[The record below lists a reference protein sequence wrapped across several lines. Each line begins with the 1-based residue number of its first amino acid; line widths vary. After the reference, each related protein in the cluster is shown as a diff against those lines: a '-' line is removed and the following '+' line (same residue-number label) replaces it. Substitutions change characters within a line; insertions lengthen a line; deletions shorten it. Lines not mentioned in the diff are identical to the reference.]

1 MSLFKKSFPWILS
14 LLLLFSFI
22 APFSI
27 QTEKVRAGS
36 VPVNGTM
43 MQYFEWYLPDDGTL
57 WTKVAN
63 NAQSLANLGIT
74 ALWLPPA
81 YKGTSSSD
89 VGYGV
94 YDLYDL
100 GEFNQKGT
108 VRTKYGT
115 KTQYIQAIQ
124 AAHTAGMQV
133 YADVVFNHKAGA
145 DGTELVDAVEVNPSD
160 RNQEIS
166 GTYQIQAWTKFDF
179 PGRGNT
185 YSSFKWRWYHFDGT
199 DWDESRKLNRIY
211 KFRGTGKAWDW
222 EVDTENGNYDY
233 LMYAD
238 LDMDHPEVVSE
249 LKNWGKWYVTTTNI
263 DGFRL
268 DAVKHIKYSFF
279 PDWLSYVRT
288 QTQKPLFAVGEF
300 WSYDISKLHNYITKT
315 NGSMSLFDAPLHNN
329 FYIASKSGGYFD
341 MRTLLNNTLM
351 KDQPTLAV
359 TLVDNHDTEPGQSLQ
374 SWVEPWFK
382 PLAYAF
388 ILTRQ
393 EGYPCV
399 FYGDYYGIPKYNIP
413 ALKSKL
419 DPLLIARRDYA
430 YGTQHDYIDSA
441 DIIGWTREGVAE
453 KANSGLAAL
462 ITDGPGGSKWMYV
475 GKQHAGK
482 TFYDLTGNRSDTV
495 TINADGWGEFKVN
508 GGSVSIWVPKI
519 STTSQ
524 ITFTVNNATTVCG
537 QNVYVVGNISQLGNW
552 DPVHAVQMTPSSY
565 PTWTVTIPLLQ
576 GQNIQFKFIKK
587 DSAGN
592 VIWED
597 ISNRTYTVPTA
608 ASGAYTASWNV
619 P

>member
-1 MSLFKKSFPWILS
+1 MLTFHRIIRKGWMFLLAFLLTASLFCPTGQPAKAA
-14 LLLLFSFI
+14 
-22 APFSI
+22 APF
-27 QTEKVRAGS
+27 
-36 VPVNGTM
+36 NGTM

-63 NAQSLANLGIT
+63 EANNLSSLGIT

-81 YKGTSSSD
+81 YKGTSRSD

-115 KTQYIQAIQ
+115 KAQYLQAIQ
-124 AAHTAGMQV
+124 AAHAAGMQV
-133 YADVVFNHKAGA
+133 YADVVFDHKGGA
-145 DGTELVDAVEVNPSD
+145 DGTEWVDAVEVNPSD

-185 YSSFKWRWYHFDGT
+185 YSSFKWRWYHFDGV
-199 DWDESRKLNRIY
+199 DWDESRKLSRIY
-211 KFRGTGKAWDW
+211 KFRGIGKAWDW

-238 LDMDHPEVVSE
+238 LDMDHPEVVTE
-249 LKNWGKWYVTTTNI
+249 LKNWGKWYVNTTNI

-268 DAVKHIKYSFF
+268 DAVKHIKFSFF
-279 PDWLSYVRT
+279 PDWLSYVRS
-288 QTQKPLFAVGEF
+288 QTGKPLFTVGEY
-300 WSYDISKLHNYITKT
+300 WSYDINKLHNYITKT
-315 NGSMSLFDAPLHNN
+315 NGTMSLFDAPLHNK
-329 FYIASKSGGYFD
+329 FYTASKSGGAFD
-341 MRTLLNNTLM
+341 MRTLMTNTLM

-359 TLVDNHDTEPGQSLQ
+359 TFVDNHDTEPGQALQ
-374 SWVEPWFK
+374 SWVDPWFK

-399 FYGDYYGIPKYNIP
+399 FYGDYYGIPQYNIP
-413 ALKSKL
+413 SLKSKI

-430 YGTQHDYIDSA
+430 YGTQHDYLDHS
-441 DIIGWTREGVAE
+441 DIIGWTREGVTE
-453 KANSGLAAL
+453 KPGSGLAAL

-482 TFYDLTGNRSDTV
+482 VFYDLTGNRSDTV
-495 TINADGWGEFKVN
+495 TINSDGWGEFKVN
-508 GGSVSIWVPKI
+508 GGSVSVWVPRK
-519 STTSQ
+519 
-524 ITFTVNNATTVCG
+524 TTVST
-537 QNVYVVGNISQLGNW
+537 IAR
-552 DPVHAVQMTPSSY
+552 PITTRP
-565 PTWTVTIPLLQ
+565 WTGEFVRWTEPRLV
-576 GQNIQFKFIKK
+576 
-587 DSAGN
+587 A
-592 VIWED
+592 W
-597 ISNRTYTVPTA
+597 P
-608 ASGAYTASWNV
+608 
-619 P
+619 

>member
-1 MSLFKKSFPWILS
+1 MNYLKKVWLYYAIVATLIISFLT
-14 LLLLFSFI
+14 
-22 APFSI
+22 PFSTA
-27 QTEKVRAGS
+27 QANTA
-36 VPVNGTM
+36 PVNGTM
-43 MQYFEWYLPDDGTL
+43 MQYFEWDLPNDGTL
-57 WTKVAN
+57 WTKVKNEAS
-63 NAQSLANLGIT
+63 SLSSLGIT

-81 YKGTSSSD
+81 YKGTSQGD

-108 VRTKYGT
+108 IRTKYGT
-115 KTQYIQAIQ
+115 KTQYLQAIQ
-124 AAHTAGMQV
+124 AAKSAGMQV

-145 DGTELVDAVEVNPSD
+145 DSTEWVDAVEVNPSN
-160 RNQEIS
+160 RNQETS

-179 PGRGNT
+179 PDRGNT

-233 LMYAD
+233 LMFAD
-238 LDMDHPEVVSE
+238 LDMDHPEVVTE
-249 LKNWGKWYVTTTNI
+249 LKNWGTWYVNTTNV

-279 PDWLSYVRT
+279 PDWLTYVRS
-288 QTQKPLFAVGEF
+288 QTQKNLFAVGEF
-300 WSYDISKLHNYITKT
+300 WSYDVNKLHNYITKT
-315 NGSMSLFDAPLHNN
+315 SGTMSLFDAPLHNN
-329 FYIASKSGGYFD
+329 FYTASKSSGYFD
-341 MRTLLNNTLM
+341 MRYLLNNTLM
-351 KDQPTLAV
+351 KDQPSLAV
-359 TLVDNHDTEPGQSLQ
+359 TLVDNHDTQPGQSLQ

-413 ALKSKL
+413 GLKSKI

-430 YGTQHDYIDSA
+430 YGTQRDYIDHQ
-441 DIIGWTREGVAE
+441 DIIGWTREGIDS
-453 KANSGLAAL
+453 KPNSGLAAL

-475 GKQHAGK
+475 GKKHAGK
-482 TFYDLTGNRSDTV
+482 VFYDLTGNRSDTV

-508 GGSVSIWVPKI
+508 GGSVSIWVAK
-519 STTSQ
+519 TSQ
-524 ITFTVNNATTVCG
+524 VTFTVNNATTTSG
-537 QNVYVVGNISQLGNW
+537 QNVYVVGNIPELGNW
-552 DPVHAVQMTPSSY
+552 NTANAIKMTPSSY
-565 PTWTVTIPLLQ
+565 PTWKTTIALPQ
-576 GQNIQFKFIKK
+576 GKAIEFKFIKK
-587 DSAGN
+587 DQSGN
-592 VIWED
+592 VVWES
-597 ISNRTYTVPTA
+597 IPNRTYAVPFSSTG
-608 ASGAYTASWNV
+608 SYTASWNV

>member
-1 MSLFKKSFPWILS
+1 MKTFQKLGRKAMVWLITCWLALSFFGGPTS
-14 LLLLFSFI
+14 SADA
-22 APFSI
+22 APL
-27 QTEKVRAGS
+27 
-36 VPVNGTM
+36 NGTM

-63 NAQSLANLGIT
+63 EAKNLSSLGIT

-81 YKGTSSSD
+81 YKGTSRSD

-108 VRTKYGT
+108 IRTKYGT
-115 KTQYIQAIQ
+115 KAQYLQAIQ
-124 AAHTAGMQV
+124 AAHAAGMQV

-145 DGTELVDAVEVNPSD
+145 DGTEWVDAVEVNPSN

-185 YSSFKWRWYHFDGT
+185 YSSFKWRWYHFDGV

-211 KFRGTGKAWDW
+211 KFRGIGKAWDW

-238 LDMDHPEVVSE
+238 LDMDHPEVVTE
-249 LKNWGKWYVTTTNI
+249 LKNWGKWYVTTTNV

-268 DAVKHIKYSFF
+268 DAVKHIKFSFF
-279 PDWLSYVRT
+279 PDWLSYVRS
-288 QTQKPLFAVGEF
+288 QTGKPLFTVGEY
-300 WSYDISKLHNYITKT
+300 WSYDINKLHNYITKT
-315 NGSMSLFDAPLHNN
+315 NGTMSLFDAPLHSK
-329 FYIASKSGGYFD
+329 FYTASKSGGAFD
-341 MRTLLNNTLM
+341 MRTLLTDTLM

-359 TLVDNHDTEPGQSLQ
+359 TFVDNHDTEPGQALQ
-374 SWVEPWFK
+374 SWVDPWFK

-399 FYGDYYGIPKYNIP
+399 FYGDYYGIPQYNIP
-413 ALKSKL
+413 SLKSKL
-419 DPLLIARRDYA
+419 DPLLLARRDYA
-430 YGTQHDYIDSA
+430 YGTQHDYLDHS
-441 DIIGWTREGVAE
+441 DIIGWTREGVTE
-453 KANSGLAAL
+453 KPGSGLAAL

-482 TFYDLTGNRSDTV
+482 VFYDLTGNRSDTV
-495 TINADGWGEFKVN
+495 TINSDGWGEFKVN
-508 GGSVSIWVPKI
+508 GGSVSVWVPRK
-519 STTSQ
+519 
-524 ITFTVNNATTVCG
+524 TTV
-537 QNVYVVGNISQLGNW
+537 ST
-552 DPVHAVQMTPSSY
+552 AVR
-565 PTWTVTIPLLQ
+565 PLALQ
-576 GQNIQFKFIKK
+576 
-587 DSAGN
+587 
-592 VIWED
+592 
-597 ISNRTYTVPTA
+597 P
-608 ASGAYTASWNV
+608 
-619 P
+619 

>member
-1 MSLFKKSFPWILS
+1 MNYLKKVWLYYAIVATLIISFLT
-14 LLLLFSFI
+14 
-22 APFSI
+22 PFS
-27 QTEKVRAGS
+27 TARANTA
-36 VPVNGTM
+36 PVNGTM
-43 MQYFEWYLPDDGTL
+43 MQYFEWDLPNDGTL
-57 WTKVAN
+57 WTKVKNEAIN
-63 NAQSLANLGIT
+63 LSSLGIT

-81 YKGTSSSD
+81 YKGTSQSD

-108 VRTKYGT
+108 IRTKYGT

-124 AAHTAGMQV
+124 AAKAAGMQI

-145 DGTELVDAVEVNPSD
+145 DATEWVDAVEVNPTN
-160 RNQEIS
+160 RNQEVS

-199 DWDESRKLNRIY
+199 DWDQSRQLSRIY

-233 LMYAD
+233 LMFAD
-238 LDMDHPEVVSE
+238 LDMDHPEVVAE
-249 LKNWGKWYVTTTNI
+249 LKNWGKWYANTTNV

-279 PDWLSYVRT
+279 PDWLSYVRN
-288 QTQKPLFAVGEF
+288 QTGKNLFAVGEF
-300 WSYDISKLHNYITKT
+300 WSYDVNKLHNYITKT
-315 NGSMSLFDAPLHNN
+315 NGAMSLFDAPLHNN
-329 FYIASKSGGYFD
+329 FYIASKSSGYFD
-341 MRTLLNNTLM
+341 MRYLLNNTLM
-351 KDQPTLAV
+351 KDQPALAV
-359 TLVDNHDTEPGQSLQ
+359 TLVDNHDTQPGQSLQ

-413 ALKSKL
+413 GLKSKI

-430 YGTQHDYIDSA
+430 YGTQRDYIDHQ
-441 DIIGWTREGVAE
+441 DIIGWTREGIDA
-453 KANSGLAAL
+453 KPNSGLAAL

-475 GKQHAGK
+475 GKKHAGK
-482 TFYDLTGNRSDTV
+482 VFYDLTGNRSDTV

-508 GGSVSIWVPKI
+508 GGSVSIWVAK
-519 STTSQ
+519 TSNV
-524 ITFTVNNATTVCG
+524 TFTVNNATTVYG
-537 QNVYVVGNISQLGNW
+537 QNVYVVGNIPELGNW
-552 DPVHAVQMTPSSY
+552 NIANAIQMTPSPY
-565 PTWTVTIPLLQ
+565 PTWKTTVSLPQ
-576 GQNIQFKFIKK
+576 GKAIEFKFIKK

-592 VIWED
+592 VIWES
-597 ISNRTYTVPTA
+597 IANRTYTVPFSSTG
-608 ASGAYTASWNV
+608 SYTANWNV

>member
-1 MSLFKKSFPWILS
+1 MNYLKKVWLYYAIVATLIISFLT
-14 LLLLFSFI
+14 
-22 APFSI
+22 PFSTA
-27 QTEKVRAGS
+27 QANTA
-36 VPVNGTM
+36 PVNGTM
-43 MQYFEWYLPDDGTL
+43 MQYFEWDLPNDGTL
-57 WTKVAN
+57 WTKVKNEAS
-63 NAQSLANLGIT
+63 SLSSLGIT

-81 YKGTSSSD
+81 YKGTSQGD

-108 VRTKYGT
+108 IRTKYGT
-115 KTQYIQAIQ
+115 KTQYLQAIQ
-124 AAHTAGMQV
+124 AAKSAGMQV

-145 DGTELVDAVEVNPSD
+145 DSTEWVDAVEVNPSN
-160 RNQEIS
+160 RNQETS
-166 GTYQIQAWTKFDF
+166 GTYRIQAWTKFDF

-233 LMYAD
+233 LMFAD
-238 LDMDHPEVVSE
+238 LDMDHPEVVTE
-249 LKNWGKWYVTTTNI
+249 LKNWGTWYVNTTNV

-279 PDWLSYVRT
+279 PDWLTHVRS
-288 QTQKPLFAVGEF
+288 QTRKNLFAVGEF
-300 WSYDISKLHNYITKT
+300 WSYDVNKLHNYITKT
-315 NGSMSLFDAPLHNN
+315 SGTMSLFDAPLHNN
-329 FYIASKSGGYFD
+329 FYTASKSSGYFD
-341 MRTLLNNTLM
+341 MRYLLNNTLM
-351 KDQPTLAV
+351 KDQPSLAV
-359 TLVDNHDTEPGQSLQ
+359 TLVDNHDTQPGQSLQ

-413 ALKSKL
+413 GLKSKI

-430 YGTQHDYIDSA
+430 YGTQRDYIDHQ
-441 DIIGWTREGVAE
+441 DIIGWTREGIDS
-453 KANSGLAAL
+453 KPNSGLAAL

-475 GKQHAGK
+475 GKKHAGK
-482 TFYDLTGNRSDTV
+482 VFYDLTGNRSDTV

-508 GGSVSIWVPKI
+508 GGSVSIWVAK
-519 STTSQ
+519 TSQ
-524 ITFTVNNATTVCG
+524 VTFTVNNATTTSG
-537 QNVYVVGNISQLGNW
+537 QNVYVVGNIPELGNW
-552 DPVHAVQMTPSSY
+552 NTANAIKMTPSSY
-565 PTWTVTIPLLQ
+565 PTWKATIALPQ
-576 GQNIQFKFIKK
+576 GKAIEFKFIKK
-587 DSAGN
+587 DQSGN
-592 VIWED
+592 VVWES
-597 ISNRTYTVPTA
+597 IPNRTYTVPFSSTG
-608 ASGAYTASWNV
+608 SYTASWNV

>member
-1 MSLFKKSFPWILS
+1 M
-14 LLLLFSFI
+14 FSFI

-508 GGSVSIWVPKI
+508 GGSVSIWVPKT

-524 ITFTVNNATTVCG
+524 ITFTVNNATTVWG

-576 GQNIQFKFIKK
+576 GQNMQFKFIKK

>member
-1 MSLFKKSFPWILS
+1 MFPWIVS

-179 PGRGNT
+179 LGRGNT

-300 WSYDISKLHNYITKT
+300 WSYDTNKLHNYITKT

-430 YGTQHDYIDSA
+430 YGTQHDYIDNA

-508 GGSVSIWVPKI
+508 GGSVSIWVPKT

-524 ITFTVNNATTVCG
+524 ITFTVNNATTVWG

-552 DPVHAVQMTPSSY
+552 DPVNAVQMTPSSY
-565 PTWTVTIPLLQ
+565 PTWVVTVPLPQ
-576 GQNIQFKFIKK
+576 SQNIQFKFIKK
-587 DSAGN
+587 DGSGN
-592 VIWED
+592 VIWEN

-608 ASGAYTASWNV
+608 TSGAYTASWNV

>member
-524 ITFTVNNATTVCG
+524 ITFTVNNATTVWG

>member
-1 MSLFKKSFPWILS
+1 MSYLKKVWLYYTIIATLIISF
-14 LLLLFSFI
+14 FT
-22 APFSI
+22 PFSTA
-27 QTEKVRAGS
+27 QANTA
-36 VPVNGTM
+36 PVNGTM
-43 MQYFEWYLPDDGTL
+43 MQYFEWDLPNDGTL
-57 WTKVAN
+57 WTKVQNEAS
-63 NAQSLANLGIT
+63 SLSSLGIT

-81 YKGTSSSD
+81 YKGTSQAD

-108 VRTKYGT
+108 IRTKYGT

-124 AAHTAGMQV
+124 AAKSAGMQV

-145 DGTELVDAVEVNPSD
+145 DSTEWVDAVEVNPSN
-160 RNQEIS
+160 RNQETS

-233 LMYAD
+233 LMFAD
-238 LDMDHPEVVSE
+238 LDMDHPEVVTE
-249 LKNWGKWYVTTTNI
+249 LKNWGTWYVNTTNV

-279 PDWLSYVRT
+279 PDWLTHVRS
-288 QTQKPLFAVGEF
+288 QTGKNLFAVGEF
-300 WSYDISKLHNYITKT
+300 WSYDVNKLHNYITKT
-315 NGSMSLFDAPLHNN
+315 NGTMSLFDAPLHNN
-329 FYIASKSGGYFD
+329 FYTASKSSGYFD
-341 MRTLLNNTLM
+341 MRYLLNYTLM
-351 KDQPTLAV
+351 KDQPSLAV
-359 TLVDNHDTEPGQSLQ
+359 TLVDNHDTQPGQSLQ

-413 ALKSKL
+413 GLKSKI
-419 DPLLIARRDYA
+419 DPLLIARKNYA
-430 YGTQHDYIDSA
+430 YGTQRDYIDHQ
-441 DIIGWTREGVAE
+441 DIIGWTREGIDS
-453 KANSGLAAL
+453 KPNSGLAAL

-475 GKQHAGK
+475 GKRHAGK
-482 TFYDLTGNRSDTV
+482 VFYDLTGNRSDTV

-508 GGSVSIWVPKI
+508 GGSVSIWVAK
-519 STTSQ
+519 TSQ
-524 ITFTVNNATTVCG
+524 VTFTVNNATTTSG
-537 QNVYVVGNISQLGNW
+537 QNVYVVGNIPELGSWNT
-552 DPVHAVQMTPSSY
+552 ANAIKMTPSSY
-565 PTWTVTIPLLQ
+565 PTWKATIALPQ
-576 GQNIQFKFIKK
+576 GKAIEFKFIKK
-587 DSAGN
+587 DQSGN
-592 VIWED
+592 VVWES
-597 ISNRTYTVPTA
+597 ISNRTYTVPFSSTG
-608 ASGAYTASWNV
+608 SYTASWNV

>member
-1 MSLFKKSFPWILS
+1 MNNVKKVWFYYSIIATLVISF
-14 LLLLFSFI
+14 FT
-22 APFSI
+22 PFSTAQANTAPI
-27 QTEKVRAGS
+27 NE
-36 VPVNGTM
+36 TM
-43 MQYFEWYLPDDGTL
+43 MQYFEWDLPNDGTL
-57 WTKVAN
+57 WTKVKNEAAN
-63 NAQSLANLGIT
+63 LSSLGIT

-81 YKGTSSSD
+81 YKGTSQSD

-108 VRTKYGT
+108 IRTKYGT

-124 AAHTAGMQV
+124 AAKAAGMQV

-145 DGTELVDAVEVNPSD
+145 DGTEFVDAVEVNPSN
-160 RNQEIS
+160 RNQETS

-211 KFRGTGKAWDW
+211 KFRDTGKAWDW

-233 LMYAD
+233 LMFAD
-238 LDMDHPEVVSE
+238 LDMDHPEVVTE
-249 LKNWGKWYVTTTNI
+249 LKNWGTWYVNTTNI

-279 PDWLSYVRT
+279 PDWLTYVRN
-288 QTQKPLFAVGEF
+288 QTGKNLFAVGEF
-300 WSYDISKLHNYITKT
+300 WSYDVNKLHNYITKT

-329 FYIASKSGGYFD
+329 FYTASKSSGDFD
-341 MRTLLNNTLM
+341 MRYLLNNTLM
-351 KDQPTLAV
+351 KDQPSLAV
-359 TLVDNHDTEPGQSLQ
+359 TLVDNHDTQPGQSLQ

-413 ALKSKL
+413 GLKSKI

-430 YGTQHDYIDSA
+430 YGTQRDYIDHQ
-441 DIIGWTREGVAE
+441 DIIGWTREGIDT
-453 KANSGLAAL
+453 KPNSGLAAL

-475 GKQHAGK
+475 GKKHAGK
-482 TFYDLTGNRSDTV
+482 VFYDLTGNRSDTV

-508 GGSVSIWVPKI
+508 GGSVSIWVAK
-519 STTSQ
+519 TSNV
-524 ITFTVNNATTVCG
+524 TFTVNNATTTSE
-537 QNVYVVGNISQLGNW
+537 QNVYVAGNIPELGNW
-552 DPVHAVQMTPSSY
+552 NTANAIKMNPSSY
-565 PTWTVTIPLLQ
+565 PTWKATVSLPQ
-576 GQNIQFKFIKK
+576 GKAIEFKFIKK

-592 VIWED
+592 VIWEN
-597 ISNRTYTVPTA
+597 IANRTYTVPFSSTG
-608 ASGAYTASWNV
+608 SYTANWNV